1 MKRYEKK
8 NMAYIIGAVVVA
20 ILVAVLYSTLV
31 QSNGS

>member
-20 ILVAVLYSTLV
+20 ILVAVLYSALV